1 MPRFQ
6 IYAAVDA
13 SRVKILWPVITLK
26 YVYSVHI
33 QSISRRQK
41 KELSDFLIIN
51 ISLDNF
57 HENRKPVI
65 FLKSDAAAA
74 EVL

>member
-1 MPRFQ
+1 MASYNSLEDFSQ
-6 IYAAVDA
+6 ICV
-13 SRVKILWPVITLK
+13 L
-26 YVYSVHI
+26 I

-41 KELSDFLIIN
+41 KKLSDFLIIN

-57 HENRKPVI
+57 HENKKPVI
-65 FLKSDAAAA
+65 FLKSDTAAA

>member
-13 SRVKILWPVITLK
+13 SRVKILWPVITQIC
-26 YVYSVHI
+26 VQCIHI

-57 HENRKPVI
+57 HENKKPVI
-65 FLKSDAAAA
+65 FLKSDTAA